1 MLILISFENVSF
13 SSCFVF
19 NYLLYQLSCTELKPS
34 AANIIAD
41 TYVINKKKKK
51 NKGERIWSID
61 LNKFR
66 RTEFFHHVVKNKIF
80 LLFHCQK

>member
-41 TYVINKKKKK
+41 TYVINKKKNRKIK
-51 NKGERIWSID
+51 EK
-61 LNKFR
+61 
-66 RTEFFHHVVKNKIF
+66 EFGP
-80 LLFHCQK
+80 